1 MKRSAIVLCGLF
13 FSCFLCACST
23 PTIKPVCPQ
32 ITPWTADFQKQAA
45 AEIRANPGLVALP
58 EIARQDVVLRDQVRA
73 CRKGK

>member
-1 MKRSAIVLCGLF
+1 MIKRS
-13 FSCFLCACST
+13 FLPIALLDCLLLSACAQ
-23 PTIKPVCPQ
+23 PTLKPVCPQ

-73 CRKGK
+73 CRKAK